1 MEYRNGYLVYDS
13 NDENDMALMKRRK
26 QYEDFILREAP
37 HYPWLLE
44 GPLEILSA
52 AISET
57 CPTQV
62 SYSPFENELL
72 VRRRISWGKWLKK
85 AARLSG
91 VQIVDSEV
99 HRIADAAV
107 HLFEQQDWRATALP
121 ISEIYEVYQNTYET
135 CMTGKDDLLDFYTKT
150 PERFGLVV
158 SYHRGD
164 LIGRAITFKTD
175 QGPVVVG
182 RIYPDHNGG
191 HRSAIIRLAKER
203 GWDYPVKT
211 GRDSPFESGR
221 TYTVTVRAAKRYP
234 YIDIFQVGRCLSQEE
249 LQLTN
254 DPSLFKGKQ
263 DVYMFVR
270 TDGGNDRAV
279 YTYRGTVLP
288 KSHARLLT
296 IGRHAGEW
304 AGADEACYALSENG
318 YGYALGDEV
327 VMGRDDT
334 LLRSDAVQPYR
345 CRERYLRSETV
356 VDYAGRPIRL
366 LDAIKLEAGP
376 HAGEYAHI
384 DEAQK
389 DENNKIVL
397 SERSSYEVSN
407 L

>member
-1 MEYRNGYLVYDS
+1 MEYRNGKLFYDFG
-13 NDENDMALMKRRK
+13 DENDMALMKRRK
-26 QYEDFILREAP
+26 QYEDFVLREAP

-44 GPLEILSA
+44 GPLEIVSA
-52 AISET
+52 AVSET

-62 SYSPFENELL
+62 SYSPFERDLWT
-72 VRRRISWGKWLKK
+72 RRRISWGKWLKK
-85 AARLSG
+85 AAYLSG

-107 HLFEQQDWRATALP
+107 HLFGQQDWRAAVLP
-121 ISEIYEVYQNTYET
+121 ISEIYEVYANTYET
-135 CMTGKDDLLDFYTKT
+135 CMTDKDDLLDFYTKT

-191 HRSAIIRLAKER
+191 HRSAIIRLAIEK
-203 GWDYPVKT
+203 GWDYPTGT
-211 GRDSPFESGR
+211 GRNSPFVSGK

-234 YIDIFQVGRCLSQEE
+234 YIDIFQVGRFLNQEE

-254 DPSLFKGKQ
+254 DPNLFRNEQ
-263 DVYMFVR
+263 DVHIFVHTNGR
-270 TDGGNDRAV
+270 NSPAV
-279 YTYRGTVLP
+279 YTYNGKILP
-288 KSHARLLT
+288 RSYARLLT
-296 IGRHAGEW
+296 IGEHAGEW
-304 AGADEACYALSENG
+304 ADDNETCYARSENG
-318 YGYALGDEV
+318 YGYALLAET

-334 LLRSDAVQPYR
+334 LLRRDAVQPYR
-345 CRERYLRSETV
+345 CRDWYLRSETV
-356 VDYAGRPIRL
+356 VDYAGRPIRRV
-366 LDAIKLEAGP
+366 DSIKLEDGP

-384 DEAQK
+384 DDAEK
-389 DENNKIVL
+389 NENNKIVL
-397 SERSSYEVSN
+397 SQRIGYEMPN